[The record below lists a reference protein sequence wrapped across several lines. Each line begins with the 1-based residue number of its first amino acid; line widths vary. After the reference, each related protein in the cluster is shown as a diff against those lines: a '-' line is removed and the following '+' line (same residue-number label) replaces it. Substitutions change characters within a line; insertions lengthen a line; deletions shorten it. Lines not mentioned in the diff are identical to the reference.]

1 VRLALSHMTAD
12 AHGFDTLAI
21 HAGQDPDPRTG
32 AVVPPIY
39 QTSTYAQDAVGAPR
53 QGYEYSRS
61 GNPTRDA
68 LQDCLAAI
76 EGGRRG
82 LAFASGLAAEDTL
95 LRAVCRPGDHVVI
108 PSDAYGGTYR
118 LFAKVA
124 ENWGLD
130 WTAAPLDDPDAVRAA
145 FRPEHTRLIWAETPT
160 NPLLSIAD
168 IAGLAGLAHEYDA
181 LLVVDNTFA
190 SPYLQQPIGLGADVV
205 VHSTTKY
212 LGGHS
217 DVVGG
222 ALVAA
227 DDGLGDE
234 LAFHQ
239 NAMGA
244 VNGPFDAW
252 LTLRGIRTL
261 GVRMDRHCDNAER
274 IVAYLE
280 GHEAVAQVLY
290 PGLESHPG
298 HQTAAKQMQRFG
310 GMVSFRAAG
319 GPEHAVQV
327 CNRAELFVLAESLGG
342 VESLIEHPGRM
353 THLSAAGS
361 PLEVPAD
368 LVRLSVGIETV
379 DDLLADLE
387 QALG

>member
-1 VRLALSHMTAD
+1 
-12 AHGFDTLAI
+12 
-21 HAGQDPDPRTG
+21 
-32 AVVPPIY
+32 
-39 QTSTYAQDAVGAPR
+39 
-53 QGYEYSRS
+53 
-61 GNPTRDA
+61 
-68 LQDCLAAI
+68 
-76 EGGRRG
+76 
-82 LAFASGLAAEDTL
+82 
-95 LRAVCRPGDHVVI
+95 
-108 PSDAYGGTYR
+108 
-118 LFAKVA
+118 
-124 ENWGLD
+124 
-130 WTAAPLDDPDAVRAA
+130 
-145 FRPEHTRLIWAETPT
+145 
-160 NPLLSIAD
+160 
-168 IAGLAGLAHEYDA
+168 
-181 LLVVDNTFA
+181 
-190 SPYLQQPIGLGADVV
+190 

-227 DDGLGDE
+227 DDDLADE

-244 VNGPFDAW
+244 VSGPFDAW
-252 LTLRGIRTL
+252 LTMRGIRTL

-274 IVAYLE
+274 IVAYLQ
-280 GHEAVAQVLY
+280 GHDAVTQVLY

-298 HQTAAKQMQRFG
+298 HETAAKQMQRYG

-319 GPEHAVQV
+319 GPEHAIQI
-327 CNRAELFVLAESLGG
+327 CNRTKLFVLAESLGG

>member
-1 VRLALSHMTAD
+1 MSAD
-12 AHGFDTLAI
+12 AYGFDTLAI
-21 HAGQDPDPRTG
+21 HAGQEPDPRTG

-39 QTSTYAQDAVGAPR
+39 QTSTYAQEAVGAPR
-53 QGYEYSRS
+53 LGYEYSRS
-61 GNPTRDA
+61 GNPTRDS
-68 LQDCLAAI
+68 LQECLAAL

-95 LRAVCRPGDHVVI
+95 LRTVCRPGDHVVI
-108 PSDAYGGTYR
+108 PNDAYGGTYR

-130 WTAAPLDDPDAVRAA
+130 WTAVPLDDLDAVRAA
-145 FRPEHTRLIWAETPT
+145 FRPGHTRLIWAETPT
-160 NPLLSIAD
+160 NPLLTVAD
-168 IAGLAGLAHEYDA
+168 IAALAGLAHEYDA
-181 LLVVDNTFA
+181 MLVVDNTFA
-190 SPYLQQPIGLGADVV
+190 SPYLQQPLGLGADVV

-274 IVAYLE
+274 IATYLLS
-280 GHEAVAQVLY
+280 HRSVTQVLY
-290 PGLESHPG
+290 PGLESHAG
-298 HQTAAKQMQRFG
+298 HETAAKQMRRYG

-319 GPEHAVQV
+319 GADQAVEI
-327 CNRAELFVLAESLGG
+327 CNRTKLFVLAESLGG
-342 VESLIEHPGRM
+342 VESLIEHPGQM

-361 PLEVPAD
+361 ALEVPAD
-368 LVRLSVGIETV
+368 LVRLSVGIETL